1 MTLPTSWAT
10 PWRKYESHESR
21 TWLMCPRLASSALFL
36 GFLLIEVSA
45 CGGLAVEADGGI
57 KDALIGEDARSR
69 DVTMAQDV
77 ALDGG
82 GPSEASDLSS
92 ISDSVAGDAFIPTPD
107 SSPASTC
114 HPDMCAPDQYCVTT
128 LTPLGASE
136 VGSACLGI
144 PPACEPEPTCAC
156 IEGSLLGCAKKQ
168 CSMLDA
174 GQVMMTCTEL
184 MHP

>member
-1 MTLPTSWAT
+1 MVSIRPF
-10 PWRKYESHESR
+10 
-21 TWLMCPRLASSALFL
+21 LASSALL
-36 GFLLIEVSA
+36 VGFFLIEVSA
-45 CGGLAVEADGGI
+45 CGGLAVETDGGT
-57 KDALIGEDARSR
+57 KDAVVGEDARSR

-82 GPSEASDLSS
+82 GPSEASEMST
-92 ISDSVAGDAFIPTPD
+92 ISDSVAGDTFLPTPD

-128 LTPLGASE
+128 LTPLGSSE
-136 VGSACLGI
+136 VGSSCQGI
-144 PPACEPEPTCAC
+144 PSACEPERTCAC

-174 GQVMMTCTEL
+174 GQVILTCTEL